1 MSTTVQT
8 ANTTPL
14 NVRERRAVPR
24 WRQAAGMLKDP
35 AIAFAVIVIG
45 IVLVSAIVPTVIQPY
60 DPNKI
65 GAGPNLANP
74 SRDHLFGTDDYG
86 RDIFSRIVD
95 AARLELTMSLGG
107 VGLAVLIGVPLG
119 LVAGYRGGFSDTILM
134 RLQDAMLAFPQILFA
149 ILVVAALGASQR
161 SIILTVGAIFV
172 PRFARLV
179 RGSVLTL
186 KEEEFVLASRA
197 VGASPTRVM
206 TRHILPNCIAP
217 ILVQITLAISV
228 AILIEAGLSY
238 LGLGVQPPAATWGNM
253 LKQAQAFPRQAPWYV
268 LAPGACIFIVVL
280 SLNLLGDALRDR
292 LDPRLRRL

>member
-1 MSTTVQT
+1 MATVARQS
-8 ANTTPL
+8 ALLP
-14 NVRERRAVPR
+14 RERTAPSR
-24 WRQAAGMLKDP
+24 WRQLWSFFRDP
-35 AIAFAVIVIG
+35 AVFLSS
-45 IVLVSAIVPTVIQPY
+45 IVLGLVLLAAIAPSVLQPF

-65 GAGPNLANP
+65 GVGPALVGPN
-74 SRDHLFGTDDYG
+74 RTHLFGTDDFG
-86 RDIFSRIVD
+86 RDIFSRAVD
-95 AARLELTMSLGG
+95 AARLELTMSIGG
-107 VGLAVLIGVPLG
+107 VALAVLIGVPLG
-119 LVAGYRGGFSDTILM
+119 LVAGYRGGLADSLLM
-134 RLQDAMLAFPQILFA
+134 RIQDAMLAFPSILFA

-161 SIILTVGAIFV
+161 SIVLTVGAIFI

-197 VGASPTRVM
+197 VGATPTRVM
-206 TRHILPNCIAP
+206 ARHILPNCIAP
-217 ILVQITLAISV
+217 ILVQITLTVSV

-253 LKQAQAFPRQAPWYV
+253 LKQAQSFPRQAPWYV
-268 LAPGACIFIVVL
+268 IAPGACIFFVVL